1 MMNPID
7 AELSELYKRAK
18 RFQTNQAPSP
28 GYTTGQIDGFY
39 EGVLYVLDKIAE
51 QSRTPLTLEE
61 LREMDREPV
70 WVTPTKASKNWW
82 MPSTVYWDRP
92 KMDAGWW
99 MLVNAGERK
108 CFESHLASA
117 YFSDYGKNWLAY
129 RRRPE
134 EGRT

>member
-1 MMNPID
+1 MRLID
-7 AELSELYKRAK
+7 ADKLVAVTLTDGGYWTKEVYYKADIDA
-18 RFQTNQAPSP
+18 APTVYP
-28 GYTTGQIDGFY
+28 PPND
-39 EGVLYVLDKIAE
+39 
-51 QSRTPLTLEE
+51 PLTLEQ
-61 LREMDREPV
+61 LQEMDGEPV

-92 KMDAGWW
+92 KMAAGWW

-129 RRRPE
+129 RRKPE
-134 EGRT
+134 GEGI